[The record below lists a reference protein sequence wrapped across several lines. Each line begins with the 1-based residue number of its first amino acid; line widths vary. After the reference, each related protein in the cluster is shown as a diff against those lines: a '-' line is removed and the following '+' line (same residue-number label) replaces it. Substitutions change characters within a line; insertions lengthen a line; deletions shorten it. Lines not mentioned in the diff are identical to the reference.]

1 MLRPVRR
8 PRALALPAMARRGL
22 TLTDPTTGQTIT
34 FVQTA
39 ADTGGALLALET
51 RYGGKGGPPPMHR
64 HPSQD
69 EHFEVLD
76 GELHV
81 RLGRRRRTL
90 TAGEVLDVPAGT
102 PHAMHGTARVRWEV
116 RPALETEAFL
126 EAVCDPHA
134 PSSARLA
141 AAWRHRAEFRLTGPA
156 GLLLALVGRFA
167 ARRA

>member
-1 MLRPVRR
+1 
-8 PRALALPAMARRGL
+8 MARRGL

-34 FVQTA
+34 FVQTT
-39 ADTGGALLALET
+39 ADTAGALLALET
-51 RYGGKGGPPPMHR
+51 TYGAEGGKPPMHR

-69 EHFEVLD
+69 EHFEVLE

-90 TAGEVLDVPAGT
+90 HAGDVLDVPAGT
-102 PHAMHGTARVRWEV
+102 PHAMHGTARARWEV
-116 RPALETEAFL
+116 RPALDTEAFL

-134 PSSARLA
+134 PPMGRLA
-141 AAWRHRAEFRLTGPA
+141 TAWRHRAEFRLTGPA
-156 GLLLALVGRFA
+156 GLLLALVGRGA